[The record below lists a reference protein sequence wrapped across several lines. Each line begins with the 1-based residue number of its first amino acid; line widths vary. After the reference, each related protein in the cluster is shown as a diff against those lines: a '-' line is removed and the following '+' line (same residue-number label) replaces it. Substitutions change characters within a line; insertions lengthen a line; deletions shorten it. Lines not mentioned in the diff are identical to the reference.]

1 MQQLHDKFNV
11 IENHITNE
19 VSSDMISK
27 IDNYIENYINDYNIL
42 IQDYLI
48 QYTYFNQI
56 NNNLFICN
64 IESHI
69 KSYLFQ
75 TRNNMRLSIKKDT
88 LTLNSLNKFIK
99 KIISKCEYLTNI
111 LKSSN
116 VVINATKQ
124 LNSLVISDSMILMF
138 IEDQCISLNKD
149 IFGDIQIFYETISY
163 LGKYDNFEIQNY
175 LLKTIGNG
183 FRKEII
189 NFPLSP
195 LSENHIIINNLQLTI
210 SYYYKIKTY
219 YYKFTNMLIFNK
231 LYYPIYTLM
240 IDYLIVIIKKNTIST
255 VEFVLSNI
263 YKTLPFIIDYNLIK
277 TIIDEI
283 IMLFTKS
290 IKNKTTDDDINLLK
304 IIYYIDSIKPKF
316 KDYSNEFSKY
326 YDKFYKFL
334 NTIPISCDVIEK
346 IDDNDII
353 ILMNM
358 KNSDELIH
366 KYYYC
371 LIQRLLN
378 YTKLTDKKEF
388 NTYIVKETDIIK
400 KLGGKHEIIIKMTKA
415 IIDIM
420 DSFSNMQSY
429 NRLNI
434 NIITISYNNWNI
446 NQTEGVISDNLL
458 ENISNTLLYKEIIL
472 YNDFYKN
479 NNKNKILNWF
489 LHFGEINITYLKKNI
504 KLLPIQFLVLEMIEN
519 KYDIKNAKI
528 FSNYSPKFINDI
540 ISSLIIG
547 KILLIENNNI
557 ILNDTPNFDDDFIN
571 IFFTTLDYSSI
582 WEEKRKELFV
592 HSRFQIINTN
602 INKILKTSTLNE
614 NNLFA
619 HVKKSIS
626 IFDVEKE
633 QFDKSLKY
641 MIDSDYIKINSQ
653 DEYEKL
659 LF

>member
-19 VSSDMISK
+19 ESSDMISK
-27 IDNYIENYINDYNIL
+27 IDNYFENYINSDYNIL
-42 IQDYLI
+42 IQDYLN
-48 QYTYFNQI
+48 QYMHFNPI

-99 KIISKCEYLTNI
+99 KIITKCEYLTNI

-116 VVINATKQ
+116 VITNAIKQ

-149 IFGDIQIFYETISY
+149 IFGDIQIFYESISY

-189 NFPLSP
+189 NFPVSP

-283 IMLFTKS
+283 IILFTKN
-290 IKNKTTDDDINLLK
+290 IKSKTVDDDLDLLK
-304 IIYYIDSIKPKF
+304 IIYYIDSIKPKI
-316 KDYSNEFSKY
+316 KDYSS
-326 YDKFYKFL
+326 DKFYKFL
-334 NTIPISCDVIEK
+334 NTIPISCDVIDK
-346 IDDNDII
+346 IDNNSII

-388 NTYIVKETDIIK
+388 NNYIVKETDIIK

-429 NRLNI
+429 NQSNI
-434 NIITISYNNWNI
+434 NIITISYNNWDI
-446 NQTEGVISDNLL
+446 NQTEGVITGNLL
-458 ENISNTLLYKEIIL
+458 ENISNTLLYKEITA
-472 YNDFYKN
+472 YNQFYKN

-489 LHFGEINITYLKKNI
+489 LHFGEINITYLEKNI

-626 IFDVEKE
+626 LFDVEKE